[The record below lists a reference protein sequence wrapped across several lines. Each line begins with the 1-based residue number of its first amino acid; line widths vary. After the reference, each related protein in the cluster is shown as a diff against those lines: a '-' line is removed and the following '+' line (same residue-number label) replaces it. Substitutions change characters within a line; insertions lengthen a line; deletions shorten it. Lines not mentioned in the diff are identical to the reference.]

1 MSARGTNAAGNRVL
15 EMPRRSPIKR
25 AATVP
30 TKGADAVAIPRR
42 VFAVDDHPDSPQT
55 IHAALQSAR
64 SGDIISVAPGRYLE
78 SLVID
83 KAVTLV
89 GKGTVELV
97 AASGNDQPLLLVTQD
112 DIAVKIENIS
122 FVQEMV
128 TEAPLETK
136 TAAGAGAEA
145 DAGES
150 AAAIADT
157 ARGDTAAGS
166 SGTAAEGSDSK
177 GKGLTKIV
185 AKASPGAGLSWVV
198 AEGRQREA
206 ARWFVEVTAGRAT
219 FLNCHFRG

>member
-1 MSARGTNAAGNRVL
+1 MSARGTNAAGNGVL
-15 EMPRRSPIKR
+15 ETPRRSPIKR

-30 TKGADAVAIPRR
+30 TKGAEAVATPRR
-42 VFAVDDHPDSPQT
+42 VFAVDDHPDAPQT
-55 IHAALQSAR
+55 IHAALQSAQR
-64 SGDIISVAPGRYLE
+64 GDIISVAPGRYLE

-97 AASGNDQPLLLVTQD
+97 AASGSDQPLLLVTQD

-136 TAAGAGAEA
+136 TAAGAGA
-145 DAGES
+145 GES
-150 AAAIADT
+150 AAAISDT
-157 ARGDTAAGS
+157 ARGDTVAEG

-177 GKGLTKIV
+177 GKGLSKIA